1 MLKLVQELL
10 WLLNSRPGWQLP
22 FAHVAPAYH
31 RRCDKQLKLKE
42 YGVSKRIDL
51 LELPRVS
58 QKIQITGTGNQRL
71 VVLRERE
78 VTLFKAGKIAFAKG
92 ELSAP
97 TGGY

>member
-1 MLKLVQELL
+1 MIRA
-10 WLLNSRPGWQLP
+10 SG
-22 FAHVAPAYH
+22 
-31 RRCDKQLKLKE
+31 
-42 YGVSKRIDL
+42 
-51 LELPRVS
+51 RVM
-58 QKIQITGTGNQRL
+58 QNKITGTGNQRL